1 MDEGASSDA
10 RGSNCK
16 SRNFNQSITMKTAK
30 VVSVSPKGDYQL
42 RDGKTLYKFFVSMD
56 NGDSGE
62 YSSVKAD
69 QDKFIV
75 GQEAEYELTSTQ
87 YGNRIKPVYNQG
99 GFSGGGYS
107 KYSYSS
113 GGDDKQKLIVKQSCL
128 KAAVDL
134 LKDKG
139 NISTDVL
146 KVADRF
152 VAWVLESDKKE
163 DTTYDNH
170 FSSREEKIE
179 AANAIVNGTQG
190 DDLPF

>member
-1 MDEGASSDA
+1 
-10 RGSNCK
+10 
-16 SRNFNQSITMKTAK
+16 MKNAK

-62 YSSVKAD
+62 YSSVKPD

-75 GQEAEYELTSTQ
+75 GQEAIYELTSTQ
-87 YGNRIKPVYNQG
+87 YGNRIKPVYSQGG

-107 KYSYSS
+107 KGNYSAGS
-113 GGDDKQKLIVKQSCL
+113 DDKQKIIVKQSCL

-139 NISTDVL
+139 AKSTDVL
-146 KVADRF
+146 KVADSF
-152 VAWVLESDKKE
+152 VSWVLEEDKKE
-163 DTTYDNH
+163 TSYDNH

-179 AANAIVNGTQG
+179 VANAIVNGQD

>member
-1 MDEGASSDA
+1 MKA
-10 RGSNCK
+10 R
-16 SRNFNQSITMKTAK
+16 

-69 QDKFIV
+69 QDKFVV
-75 GQEAEYELTSTQ
+75 GQEVEYELSSTQ
-87 YGNRIKPVYNQG
+87 YGNKIKPVYAQG
-99 GFSGGGYS
+99 NSGGSYTP
-107 KYSYSS
+107 KYSA
-113 GGDDKQKLIVKQSCL
+113 GGDDKQKMIVKQSCL

-139 NISTDVL
+139 AKSTDVL
-146 KVADRF
+146 KIADSF
-152 VAWVLESDKKE
+152 VNWVMESDKQE
-163 DTTYDNH
+163 DTTYETH
-170 FSSREEKIE
+170 FSSREEKI
-179 AANAIVNGTQG
+179 ATAQAIVNGS